1 MLSNYSITHLS
12 IALQKYR
19 LKDAFRLEP
28 VGTRVA
34 SPPVKH
40 KASEVRPAASESE
53 TDSPRAGRLPAF
65 QSRIIGEPEDLDGA
79 RQLASEDRYQFQWWA
94 LSLIKAR
101 PLGGSA
107 GSKEGKKGSDKGIDG
122 TMVFTDIDERTGV
135 SALRA
140 KRVIVQVKSG
150 HVKSGD
156 IRDLVGA
163 IDRTSRHRSLHHP
176 RKAFENRLPV
186 SRRLTADRWAKP
198 EEGAASGL
206 S

>member
-1 MLSNYSITHLS
+1 MRRNTNVGGIALANVRASAPEDPQPGTQAPSPASVRLDADERGEHLSSGIPGSITPEEP
-12 IALQKYR
+12 ALQAR
-19 LKDAFRLEP
+19 A
-28 VGTRVA
+28 
-34 SPPVKH
+34 
-40 KASEVRPAASESE
+40 PA
-53 TDSPRAGRLPAF
+53 L
-65 QSRIIGEPEDLDGA
+65 QSYKIVGEPEDLDGA

-94 LSLIKAR
+94 LSPIKAR
-101 PLGGSA
+101 PLGGAA

-163 IDRTSRHRSLHHP
+163 IDRTSRHRS
-176 RKAFENRLPV
+176 
-186 SRRLTADRWAKP
+186 
-198 EEGAASGL
+198 
-206 S
+206 